1 MKGRIRC
8 GRAGAVY
15 LAAVI
20 TAAGASAGAQPRS
33 EAEVRYERG
42 VALYTA
48 RNYEGALA
56 EFRRSL
62 ELSGRVDLLF
72 NIGRTYQMMA
82 RYPEAA
88 TAIEEYLR
96 RASDLSADRRQE
108 VTRVLTT
115 LRGFIARLRVRVV
128 PADAAVT
135 LDGEP
140 VTPAHL
146 AAELAVGP
154 GRHVVAAQRA
164 GFGTRSEAVIIAS
177 GETRDVVLTLLPA
190 PAGSTPGTTGTL
202 VLRGAPPGAV
212 LRVNG
217 AVVRS
222 PAQLPVRT
230 HRVELSAPGFASWRA
245 DVLIEPQRSRVL
257 TARMA
262 RATGVGPGWFVA
274 AASGTGVA
282 LVLGGVFGGL
292 TASAGSEF
300 GATARYADSAADR
313 DLASRGETLRTVTNV
328 AFGVAAALGVA
339 SVVLITQTRFGGGGT
354 SVEVAAGPGGVGLR
368 F

>member
-1 MKGRIRC
+1 M
-8 GRAGAVY
+8 GAIFV
-15 LAAVI
+15 ATIV
-20 TAAGASAGAQPRS
+20 TAAGATAGAQERS

-48 RNYEGALA
+48 RNYEGAVA

-62 ELSGRVDLLF
+62 ALSGRVDLLF
-72 NIGRTYQMMA
+72 NIGRAYQAMA

-96 RASDLSADRRQE
+96 LASDLSAERRQE

-115 LRGFIARLRVRVV
+115 LRGFIAHLRVRVT

-135 LDGEP
+135 LDGEA

-154 GRHVVAAQRA
+154 GRHVVVAQRA
-164 GFGTRSEAVIIAS
+164 GFATRSEAVIIAS
-177 GETRDVVLTLLPA
+177 GETRDVVLAMLPGVA
-190 PAGSTPGTTGTL
+190 SPPAGTTGTL
-202 VLRGAPPGAV
+202 VLRNAPAGAV
-212 LRVNG
+212 LRVDG

-222 PAQLPVRT
+222 PAQLAVRT

-245 DVLIEPQRSRVL
+245 EVLIEPQRSRVL
-257 TARMA
+257 TAHMA
-262 RATGVGPGWFVA
+262 RPTGVAPGWFIA
-274 AASGTGVA
+274 AAAGTGVA

-292 TASAGSEF
+292 TASAGQDF
-300 GATARYADSAADR
+300 DAAPRYADSADDR
-313 DLASRGETLRTVTNV
+313 DLAARGESLRTITNV

-339 SVVLITQTRFGGGGT
+339 SVVLVTQTRFGGGRT
-354 SVEVAAGPGGVGLR
+354 SVEVAAGPGGIGLR